1 MMGGRDWSEVAQ
13 GLKPAAAMVLIQ
25 TAFAGVNILY
35 KLALNDGMDV
45 KVLVAYR
52 YIFAAAFIS
61 PVAFFVER
69 KRRPKITWKI
79 LGLTFLCGLLGLE
92 RLGIRTNYGRAKVLG
107 TLLGL
112 GGAMLLTFYKG
123 AGIQLWSTNI
133 NLSEQQDHGGHHL
146 AAPHSESGNRVMGS
160 FLAVASCLC
169 YAVWLIIQAKLAQ
182 AYPCHYSNAAL
193 MCLMGS
199 IQASIL
205 ALCVERHRIQWRLG
219 FDIRLLTAAYS
230 GIFASGMSFT
240 LLGWCIKKKGPVYA
254 SVFNPLMLVLVAIFS
269 SLLLDENL
277 LGAALIVIGLYI
289 VLWGKGRE
297 ASKIDE
303 ESPAE
308 ATRESIEVVVAQEA
322 ATDPGSGNRS
332 QTSLF
337 QITTQPNPTLI
348 NQTSRPSES
357 KALGLRLVPSYLIS
371 TPSQI
376 SSLLPLLAFP
386 SLSVHPHRVIAA
398 APRGPFTPIPDP
410 AHRQERGCGQQFP
423 ERALPTGLFLEGE
436 KVNAPS
442 I

>member
-25 TAFAGVNILY
+25 TSFAGVNILY

-61 PVAFFVER
+61 PVAFFIER

-79 LGLTFLCGLLGLE
+79 LGLTFLCGLFGATFAQNLYVSSMKLTSATFTSAMANLVPAVTFILAVSFRLE

-123 AGIQLWSTNI
+123 AGIELWSTNI

-146 AAPHSESGNRVMGS
+146 AVPHSESGNRVMGS

-169 YAVWLIIQAKLAQ
+169 YALWLIIQAKLAE

-254 SVFNPLMLVLVAIFS
+254 SVFNPLMLLLVAILS
-269 SLLLDENL
+269 SLLLNEKLYLGCL

-308 ATRESIEVVVAQEA
+308 ATRESIDVAVAQEA
-322 ATDPGSGNRS
+322 ATDPGSGNVCD
-332 QTSLF
+332 
-337 QITTQPNPTLI
+337 PNI
-348 NQTSRPSES
+348 RKGEEVKQ
-357 KALGLRLVPSYLIS
+357 KANKP
-371 TPSQI
+371 
-376 SSLLPLLAFP
+376 
-386 SLSVHPHRVIAA
+386 
-398 APRGPFTPIPDP
+398 
-410 AHRQERGCGQQFP
+410 GCSGF
-423 ERALPTGLFLEGE
+423 
-436 KVNAPS
+436 
-442 I
+442 

>member
-61 PVAFFVER
+61 PVAFFIER

-79 LGLTFLCGLLGLE
+79 LGLTFLCGLLGATFAQNLYVSSMKLTSATFTSAMTNLVPAVTFILAVSFRLE

-123 AGIQLWSTNI
+123 AGIELWSTNI

-269 SLLLDENL
+269 SLLLDEKLYLGCL

-322 ATDPGSGNRS
+322 ATDPGSGNVCD
-332 QTSLF
+332 
-337 QITTQPNPTLI
+337 PNT
-348 NQTSRPSES
+348 R
-357 KALGLRLVPSYLIS
+357 R
-371 TPSQI
+371 
-376 SSLLPLLAFP
+376 
-386 SLSVHPHRVIAA
+386 
-398 APRGPFTPIPDP
+398 
-410 AHRQERGCGQQFP
+410 
-423 ERALPTGLFLEGE
+423 
-436 KVNAPS
+436 
-442 I
+442 